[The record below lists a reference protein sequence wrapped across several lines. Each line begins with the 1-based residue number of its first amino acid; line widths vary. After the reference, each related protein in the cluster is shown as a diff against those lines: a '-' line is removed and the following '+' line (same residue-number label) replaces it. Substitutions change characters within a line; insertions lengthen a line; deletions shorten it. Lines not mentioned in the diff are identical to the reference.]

1 MINIPEEWWIRRFV
15 ESSSEASK
23 KLKIGKC
30 EWSEYFRYIKLYLI
44 YYEKKWIYFIC
55 PIISILFLIIF
66 SIPSN
71 AAVGDLILDTKILFP
86 YDDPHETTTLSTT
99 LLKEGYSLSLDD
111 VYSDHTVAGF
121 TIYKDE
127 KIVKRIKV
135 NEGDYFHYNKTIGGR
150 EYTIIESKVIIFL
163 GIGSNLVKL
172 EPFYQYS
179 DGSTIIEPDFVSTI
193 LNPKI
198 TETPSEEWNRTFG
211 RIYDDSVSSFQQ
223 TSDDGYILGGT
234 IMSRNTGGILYNS
247 WLIKVDVNGIEQWD
261 KTFEDFMFIP
271 SVSHFHD
278 GGYIFVGIKSTERM
292 STMLLKTDVNGNQ
305 QWKKS
310 FFDLEDAH
318 SIQQTSDGGYI
329 LAAKSDELRG
339 TDGGY
344 IAAKSYG
351 PRCTDARLV
360 KTDQNGSE
368 QWSKT
373 FGLDGCDKASSVWE
387 TQDGG
392 YMLGGDTLWLDNRR
406 LDAWLLKTDANGN
419 EQWNRTFGGAGDDYV
434 YSVRNTLDGGY
445 ILAGRTGSY
454 GAGIDAWLIKTD
466 ANGNEQWNK
475 TFGLDGS
482 DWAYS
487 VMPTSDGGYV
497 LGGKLDTAKNPDF
510 KDQILYEDNDVW
522 LFKTDANGN
531 LEWSK
536 TIGGLKSDVARFVQQ
551 TSDGGYVIAGTTE
564 SYGSGGSDIW
574 LVKVA
579 GMKVNTTQSQ
589 VITSDNNVTDNNITD
604 NIQTSPGKSIPG
616 FGFLGAVFSILIIL
630 LSRRRILL
638 SPTS

>member
-1 MINIPEEWWIRRFV
+1 MNGAIMN
-15 ESSSEASK
+15 
-23 KLKIGKC
+23 
-30 EWSEYFRYIKLYLI
+30 
-44 YYEKKWIYFIC
+44 EKKWIYLIFS
-55 PIISILFLIIF
+55 IISILFLIF
-66 SIPSN
+66 TSIPAN
-71 AAVGDLILDTKILFP
+71 AAVGDLILDTEILFP
-86 YDDPHETTTLSTT
+86 CDDLHEATTLSTT
-99 LLKEGYSLSLDD
+99 LLKEGYSLSLNDM
-111 VYSDHTVAGF
+111 YSDHTVVGL

-127 KIVKRIKV
+127 KIVKRMKV
-135 NEGDYFHYNKTIGGR
+135 NEGDYFYYKKTIGGR

-163 GIGSNLVKL
+163 GLGSNLVKL

-179 DGSTIIEPDFVSTI
+179 DGSTIIEPDFDSTF
-193 LNPKI
+193 LNPK
-198 TETPSEEWNRTFG
+198 TDEAPSEEWNRTFG
-211 RIYDDSVSSFQQ
+211 RIHDDSVSSFQQ

-234 IMSRNTGGILYNS
+234 IMSRNHGGILYNA
-247 WLIKVDVNGIEQWD
+247 WLIKVDVNGIEQWN
-261 KTFEDFMFIP
+261 KIFRDFMFIP

-278 GGYIFVGIKSTERM
+278 DGYIFVGTKSTEKM
-292 STMLLKTDVNGNQ
+292 STMLIKTDVNGSQ
-305 QWKKS
+305 QWKKT
-310 FFDLEDAH
+310 FFDLDAQ
-318 SIQQTSDGGYI
+318 SIQQTSDGGFI
-329 LAAKSDELRG
+329 LTVKSDETRD
-339 TDGGY
+339 TDVGY

-351 PRCTDARLV
+351 PRGTDARLI
-360 KTDQNGSE
+360 KTDPNGSE

-373 FGLDGCDKASSVWE
+373 FGLDKCDKVSSIWE
-387 TQDGG
+387 TLDGG
-392 YMLGGDTLWLDNRR
+392 YILGGDILWIDNRR
-406 LDAWLLKTDANGN
+406 LDAWLVKTDANGS
-419 EQWNRTFGGAGDDYV
+419 EQWNRTFGGTGDDSV

-487 VMPTSDGGYV
+487 VMPSLDGGYV

-510 KDQILYEDNDVW
+510 KGQILYEDNDVW

-616 FGFLGAVFSILIIL
+616 FEFLGAVFSILIIL